1 MGSTYGQTY
10 GIYNINQKVK
20 GKTVKHFQL
29 YFQSS
34 ENLSCQWS
42 PKSMDKVNKKK
53 EKSLVFP
60 SNHHL
65 STNYLLFHMG
75 SDT

>member
-42 PKSMDKVNKKK
+42 PKLMDKVNKKK
-53 EKSLVFP
+53 KR
-60 SNHHL
+60 
-65 STNYLLFHMG
+65 
-75 SDT
+75 D